1 MKQQGENLMT
11 KKQNNAWAVQFNFKG
26 QFNSSKVVKDK
37 WQTERWFPLN
47 NRESAEKF
55 LAEQGQFMKRVAR
68 FEYRIVPD
76 YLEAF
81 NEGGA

>member
-1 MKQQGENLMT
+1 MT
-11 KKQNNAWAVQFNFKG
+11 NKQNNSWAVQFNFKG

-37 WQTERWFPLN
+37 WQTERWFRLN
-47 NRESAEKF
+47 NRESAEKYM
-55 LAEQGQFMKRVAR
+55 ADQEQWAKRVAR

-81 NEGGA
+81 NGGGA